1 MKKII
6 FIISLFLVLS
16 FTSLGF
22 SGPGDT
28 MKPSIDYTADALV
41 RTGKLNLYSIFFVT
55 DGVNAVTVNL
65 YDNTSAAGVNLTPTF
80 VLAADPDNLNQTINF
95 FPPLQLRTGLYVD
108 ITTAGTV
115 TYKVYSNTDNL

>member
-1 MKKII
+1 MKKIV
-6 FIISLFLVLS
+6 FIISLFLVLG

-55 DGVNAVTVNL
+55 DGVNAVTVNF

>member
-1 MKKII
+1 MKKIV

-16 FTSLGF
+16 FSSMCF

-55 DGVNAVTVNL
+55 DGVNDVTVKL
-65 YDNTSAAGVNLTPTF
+65 YDSLSATGTTLVPTY
-80 VLAADPDNLNQTINF
+80 VYAADANNLNRTISF
-95 FPPLQLRTGLYVD
+95 SPPLQLRTGLYVD

-115 TYKVYSNTDNL
+115 TYKVYFNLDNL